1 MHMLLLI
8 LISYVM
14 LCDFSPIVDRDQESD
29 KSGVSDDVSVLLS
42 STSTNSYDTTVATS
56 TAVDLYAITTMNHSV
71 KISILEI
78 ILIIWVGSLFL
89 EKLHR
94 VIHS

>member
-1 MHMLLLI
+1 MLLLI

-14 LCDFSPIVDRDQESD
+14 LCDFTPIVDRDQKSDESD
-29 KSGVSDDVSVLLS
+29 ISNDVDILLG
-42 STSTNSYDTTVATS
+42 STSTESYDSTAATS
-56 TAVDLYAITTMNHSV
+56 TAVDLYAKTTMNHSV

-94 VIHS
+94 VI